1 MQIIHSLRYRLP
13 DLNTFPIAF
22 ERQRTNPL
30 RDKNGRLGAVLA
42 LNFQSAGK
50 DMLVWRE
57 RHRISASSARTT
69 HTPIGIAIASTK
81 TEASM
86 CSQEILRFMAQS

>member
-13 DLNTFPIAF
+13 HLSTFPIAF

-57 RHRISASSARTT
+57 RHRVRARSARKA
-69 HTPIGIAIASTK
+69 HNPIGIAAASTK
-81 TEASM
+81 IVNST
-86 CSQEILRFMAQS
+86 CSQESLRFMALS